1 MENLQHIVAIEI
13 GSTKIVGAIAEKS
26 TTGYLSVNHLEEEK
40 LTNCVRYGCVQNVE
54 NTKNRLAR

>member
-40 LTNCVRYGCVQNVE
+40 LTNLSLIHISEPTRPY
-54 NTKNRLAR
+54 